1 MANEIL
7 LRVQLS
13 FAKGGTAGYADS
25 GDLILTMAGTKHFD
39 TRQTVGITEE
49 ALLLGECTAPNT
61 HYWIRNLDTTNP
73 IDLKPAAGGT
83 VTTRIPAGR
92 VAYGQ
97 FGPSVTAPMVIAITA
112 QVDIRVFLVQA

>member
-7 LRVQLS
+7 LRVAIS
-13 FAKGGTAGYADS
+13 FAKGGSAGAADS
-25 GDLILTMAGTKHFD
+25 GELILTMAGTKFLD
-39 TRQTVGITEE
+39 TRQNVGTSEE

-61 HYWIRNLDTTNP
+61 HYWIRNLDTANP
-73 IDLKPAAGGT
+73 VDLKPAAGGT

-97 FGPSVTAPMVIAITA
+97 FGPSVTAPVVIAITA
-112 QVDIRVFLVQA
+112 QVDIHVFLVQA